1 MNPLPLHI
9 RHKHIRS
16 IEHAM
21 ARVDAALPLEVNH
34 HLFASNHLLAHNVL
48 PVTAKVTIKL
58 PSIATLF
65 NGREPVR
72 WDIGAEHSVPA
83 SFVSVT
89 AGA

>member
-34 HLFASNHLLAHNVL
+34 HLFTSNHFFAHNVL
-48 PVTAKVTIKL
+48 PVIPKVTIKL
-58 PSIATLF
+58 PAITTLF
-65 NGREPVR
+65 NGPETSP
-72 WDIGAEHSVPA
+72 IKKPPPAALMPSVI
-83 SFVSVT
+83 
-89 AGA
+89 